1 MAKLI
6 DQIPK
11 PEKQHIKVLE
21 VKKVMIP
28 HPYCITPR
36 HLTGKS
42 MYLDKNAIKEAEKNN
57 NAVCDIC
64 RKLVRDGRQQEVLSF
79 GEHEEQ
85 LTLFLEV
92 PKGNLNNIEGLHEYL
107 MKIKPVLV
115 KLKIAGIAFKQV

>member
-79 GEHEEQ
+79 GEYEEQ

-115 KLKIAGIAFKQV
+115 KLKIAGIAFKQL